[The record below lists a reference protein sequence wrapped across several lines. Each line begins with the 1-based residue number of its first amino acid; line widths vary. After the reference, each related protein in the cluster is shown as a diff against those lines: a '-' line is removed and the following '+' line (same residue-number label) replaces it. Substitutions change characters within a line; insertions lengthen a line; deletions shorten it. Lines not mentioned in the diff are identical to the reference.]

1 LYDVANMLRLTARRA
16 GGLMAV
22 MARPGRRLSLGA
34 LLLLVAGAIVA
45 GCGDGDDSGT
55 ADGPGALAGS
65 SIRLE
70 PAAAEQPDP
79 FVDANLDVAE
89 GSGQAAPAEPV
100 DPPETGDE
108 VSTSLSGR
116 IVEGSAEGLYGG
128 SLDTAVCDGPQF
140 LSFITDP
147 ANRAQADAWAE
158 VQGITPEEI
167 PDYFAGLTPVRLRLD
182 TRVTNHGFD
191 GSRPV
196 PFQSV
201 LQAGTAVLVDER
213 GVPRFK
219 CFCGNPLTEPEPV
232 EGDPGSG
239 ALDLDALAENPED
252 AWPGLDPAAVVTVEP
267 GDASDAFV
275 LGDVQTGERFER
287 PKGTNGT
294 DDTPAPPTGSDDTA
308 TTATTGPTSSGGDD
322 TGGGGSG
329 CRIVE
334 QPDGDRIEICDGG
347 GTPTTTSSGGGSAG
361 TICEHE
367 YGPNGEIIST
377 RCYVP

>member
-1 LYDVANMLRLTARRA
+1 VSRHRQLFWCRVADAFAVRGGDRASDRLYDVANMLRLTARRA
-16 GGLMAV
+16 GGVMAV

-45 GCGDGDDSGT
+45 GCGDGGDT
-55 ADGPGALAGS
+55 ADGPGTLAGS

-100 DPPETGDE
+100 DPPETRDE

-167 PDYFAGLTPVRLRLD
+167 PNYFAGLTPVRLRLD
-182 TRVTNHGFD
+182 
-191 GSRPV
+191 
-196 PFQSV
+196 
-201 LQAGTAVLVDER
+201 
-213 GVPRFK
+213 
-219 CFCGNPLTEPEPV
+219 
-232 EGDPGSG
+232 PG
-239 ALDLDALAENPED
+239 
-252 AWPGLDPAAVVTVEP
+252 
-267 GDASDAFV
+267 
-275 LGDVQTGERFER
+275 
-287 PKGTNGT
+287 
-294 DDTPAPPTGSDDTA
+294 
-308 TTATTGPTSSGGDD
+308 
-322 TGGGGSG
+322 
-329 CRIVE
+329 
-334 QPDGDRIEICDGG
+334 
-347 GTPTTTSSGGGSAG
+347 
-361 TICEHE
+361 
-367 YGPNGEIIST
+367 
-377 RCYVP
+377 